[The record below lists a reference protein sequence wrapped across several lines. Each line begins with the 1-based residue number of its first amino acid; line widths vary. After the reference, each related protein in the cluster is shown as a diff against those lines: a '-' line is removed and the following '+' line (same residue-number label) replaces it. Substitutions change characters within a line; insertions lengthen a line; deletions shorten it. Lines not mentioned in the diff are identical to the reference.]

1 MATKSFDGP
10 LKNIL
15 VATSTLQEYLPNI
28 TDYLL
33 TDAGQTDFDSFEKI
47 VKRKTF
53 REICKKM
60 GYDPLDVDGDIYQ
73 KIKESDRGNN
83 IRDRIH
89 YAIIS
94 EILLSNGL
102 LELAEI
108 YSNKSQAIPLEFYI
122 DEDGDGIEESE
133 RTAVKTK
140 TFGR

>member
-1 MATKSFDGP
+1 MSESFDGP
-10 LKNIL
+10 LKNIE
-15 VATSTLQEYLPNI
+15 VDTTTLAEYLPNI
-28 TDYLL
+28 SDYLL
-33 TDAGQTDFDSFEKI
+33 TDAGQSNFDSFEKI

-60 GYDPLDVDGDIYQ
+60 GYDPLDVGADIYQ
-73 KIKESDRGNN
+73 KIKESDRTNN

-89 YAIIS
+89 YDIVS
-94 EILLSNGL
+94 EILVANGL

-108 YSNKSQAIPLEFYI
+108 YSNKANAIPLEFYI

-133 RTAVKTK
+133 RTTVKTK

>member
-1 MATKSFDGP
+1 MSESFDGT
-10 LKNIL
+10 LKNIE
-15 VATSTLQEYLPNI
+15 VDTTTLAEYLPNI
-28 TDYLL
+28 SDYLL
-33 TDAGQTDFDSFEKI
+33 TDAGQSNFDSFEKI

-60 GYDPLDVDGDIYQ
+60 GYDPLDVGADIYQ
-73 KIKESDRGNN
+73 KIKESDRTNN

-89 YAIIS
+89 YDIVS
-94 EILLSNGL
+94 EILVANGL

-108 YSNKSQAIPLEFYI
+108 YSNKANAIPLEFYI

-133 RTAVKTK
+133 RTTVKTK